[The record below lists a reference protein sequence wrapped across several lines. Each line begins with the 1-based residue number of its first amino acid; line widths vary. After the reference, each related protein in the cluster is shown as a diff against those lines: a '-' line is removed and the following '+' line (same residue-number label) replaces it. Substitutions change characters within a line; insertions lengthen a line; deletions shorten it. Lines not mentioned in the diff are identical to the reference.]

1 MHWPA
6 SRSALLPATQA
17 PARPSELR
25 RARKHAEAQAAQQG
39 AAQAE
44 AQSQQAV
51 ETFKNAAAVCLE
63 GRGYTV
69 R

>member
-1 MHWPA
+1 MGG
-6 SRSALLPATQA
+6 
-17 PARPSELR
+17 R
-25 RARKHAEAQAAQQG
+25 RGRKHAEAQAAQQG

-44 AQSQQAV
+44 AQSQQTV